1 MNLFGFKKLK
11 NNSTGKS
18 GERIAEDYLKS
29 KGYRLVERNW
39 RATFGELDLVMIEG
53 NVLVLVEVKT
63 RINNNGAHRR
73 IFDTIDK
80 RKINKVRQLSSCYYS
95 RADLR
100 IKKLVNSYRIDAV
113 GVLINE
119 KDFQI
124 FHSKNAF

>member
-1 MNLFGFKKLK
+1 MNIFNLKKQK
-11 NNSTGKS
+11 NNLTGKS
-18 GERIAEDYLKS
+18 GERIAEDYLKT
-29 KGYRLVERNW
+29 KGYRFVERNW

-53 NVLVLVEVKT
+53 STLVLVEVKT

-113 GVLINE
+113 GVLIDENG
-119 KDFQI
+119 FQI
-124 FHSKNAF
+124 LHLRNAI